1 MTNIF
6 CILGKSSSGK
16 DTVFSRLLADE
27 DLGLKQIVTYTTRPI
42 RAGESE
48 GVEYHFVTAA
58 EEAALE
64 GAGKVIEKRTYNTVF
79 GPWDYFTADNG
90 QIVADGNYIVIATI
104 DSFTAFRAF
113 YRKAAVLPI
122 YIYVEDG
129 LRLSRAIERER
140 REENPRYE
148 EVCRRFLADAAD
160 FSDER
165 LEEAG
170 VTEVFENENIDEV
183 TERISTYIK
192 GIEYGYKQ
200 SQ

>member
-42 RAGESE
+42 RAGESD

-64 GAGKVIEKRTYNTVF
+64 GAGKIIEKRTYNTVF
-79 GPWDYFTADNG
+79 GPWDYFTADDG

-170 VTEVFENENIDEV
+170 IAKVYENADIDQVTKEISSYIVATEN
-183 TERISTYIK
+183 RGK
-192 GIEYGYKQ
+192 
-200 SQ
+200 